1 MHCITSVNAL
11 KYLNNYGNEC
21 YNKMKMY
28 DTIFITMNYYS
39 ITWVSPISPPCGK
52 YAITNFSDQWE
63 AN

>member
-1 MHCITSVNAL
+1 
-11 KYLNNYGNEC
+11 
-21 YNKMKMY
+21 MKMY

-39 ITWVSPISPPCGK
+39 IKWVSPISPQCGK